1 MDERVSRRRLL
12 GTTATGLGGLLAG
25 CSGVLSNGSGT
36 DSDGDETDDW
46 QYTPQPA
53 GTSASGAVPMQAASG
68 GADGGDGGGIGL
80 SAGGAKDIATF
91 RRNVREGYL
100 PIPESLS
107 YEGLFY
113 DYYFETGGGSCDQD
127 FCPRYAPAVTADP
140 LSGETERYVTVGLDS
155 GIAADE
161 FERKRVNLV
170 VVLDI
175 SGSMSSPFSDYYYDR
190 YGNRRT
196 PEGDTDRPKIDVAKD
211 ALVALTEQLREGDR
225 LGIVLYDD
233 RAALAKPLN
242 PVEATDM
249 DAIREHIRE
258 DVQPDGGTNLS
269 TGIAEAT
276 AQLGEYADAD
286 PTVYENRT
294 VVVTDAMPNLGE
306 TSAGGLRGTLADNAE
321 RGLHTTFVGVGVDFN
336 ADLVDRI
343 TAIRGANYY
352 GVHSAEEFERRLGEE
367 FQYMVTPLVFD
378 LELTLDAEGY
388 DIRTVYGSTA
398 AEEATGRITRV
409 NTLFASP
416 TSEGQA
422 RGGVVLVQLARQ
434 SDEATLE
441 LTATWE
447 DRTGVTDESTTTI
460 EFPDTEPEQFANS
473 GVRKAVLLSRYAD
486 LCKNWMIA
494 EREGDAPEGD
504 SGITVPPEELGQ
516 WEQQSEPLTVSEPYP
531 SRLREFREYFRSE
544 ADRIGDDSL
553 DQESEMLT
561 TILDA
566 AETGS

>member
-12 GTTATGLGGLLAG
+12 GTTAAGLGGLLAG
-25 CSGVLSNGSGT
+25 CTGMLSNGDGT
-36 DSDGDETDDW
+36 DDNDGETDDW

-53 GTSASGAVPMQAASG
+53 GDGGVGGAPSRASG
-68 GADGGDGGGIGL
+68 GGDGGDAGGIGL

-91 RRNVREGYL
+91 RRNVEEGYL

-113 DYYFETGGGSCDQD
+113 DYYFETGGGACERD
-127 FCPRYAPAVTADP
+127 FCPQYAPAVTADP

-161 FERKRVNLV
+161 FERKRLNLV

-175 SGSMSSPFSDYYYDR
+175 SGSMSASFSDYYYDR

-196 PEGDTDRPKIDVAKD
+196 PEGNTDRPKIDVAKD

-233 RAALAKPLN
+233 RAALAKPLR

-258 DVQPDGGTNLS
+258 DVQPDGGTDLS
-269 TGIAEAT
+269 AGIETAT
-276 AQLGEYADAD
+276 AQLEEYADAD
-286 PTVYENRT
+286 PTVYENRA
-294 VVVTDAMPNLGE
+294 VALTDAMPNLGE

-367 FQYMVTPLVFD
+367 FKYMVTPLVYD
-378 LELTLDAEGY
+378 LELELDAEGY
-388 DIRTVYGSTA
+388 DIRKVYGSTA
-398 AEEATGRITRV
+398 AEEATGRIARV

-416 TSEGQA
+416 TSEGRA

-434 SDEATLE
+434 SDEATVE
-441 LTATWE
+441 LTASWE
-447 DRTGVTDESTTTI
+447 DRTGEADESTTTI
-460 EFPDTEPEQFANS
+460 EFPAAESEEFANS

-486 LCKNWMIA
+486 LLKNWMVA
-494 EREGDAPEGD
+494 EREGDAPEED
-504 SGITVPPEELGQ
+504 SGIAVPPEGLGQ
-516 WEQQSEPLTVSEPYP
+516 WEQQSAPLTVSEPYP
-531 SRLREFREYFRSE
+531 SRMREFREYYRAE
-544 ADRIGDDSL
+544 ADRIGDDAL